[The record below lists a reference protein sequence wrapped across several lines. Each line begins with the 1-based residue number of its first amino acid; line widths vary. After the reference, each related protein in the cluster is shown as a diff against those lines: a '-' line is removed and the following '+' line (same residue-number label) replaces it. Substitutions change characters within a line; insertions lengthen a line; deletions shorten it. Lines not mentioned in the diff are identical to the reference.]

1 MKAFLWTTG
10 IVFGLI
16 TVAHVWRVV
25 AESRAL
31 AKDPWFLLI
40 SVAAAVPGMALLP
53 FFAPWRKSAG

>member
-40 SVAAAVPGMALLP
+40 SVVAAGLSIWAFRLL
-53 FFAPWRKSAG
+53 RTTTRS

>member
-40 SVAAAVPGMALLP
+40 SVAAAGLSIWAFRLL
-53 FFAPWRKSAG
+53 RVSTRT